1 MKIVKVSEIVDGLRT
16 HIQKKEEEQKQILA
30 LGDELNNFIH
40 FGMLADEIDNPPC
53 KHFITL
59 HKNAIHFLMVFIED
73 YIEILKDI
81 KHSVESFEDYNG
93 FIDTD
98 FLEADVKEKLNEL
111 DEITNGIVNDINN
124 NADEIS
130 DLIDNGRISTY
141 YFNLKLNNAR
151 THSENTIK
159 QLEMLDKK
167 STSSLIPAEEAVNI
181 ISQFTNYIQS
191 LTKNDTTPNANQLEK
206 MEDLHHKLD
215 RIHTQSSTN

>member
-16 HIQKKEEEQKQILA
+16 LIQKKEEEQKQILA
-30 LGDELNNFIH
+30 LS
-40 FGMLADEIDNPPC
+40 DEINNLIYFEMLPGEIE
-53 KHFITL
+53 KTHYKYFITL
-59 HKNAIHFLMVFIED
+59 HKNAIHFFNVFIKE
-73 YIEILKDI
+73 YIEILKNI
-81 KHSVESFEDYNG
+81 KLYIESFEDHTG

-141 YFNLKLNNAR
+141 YFNLILNNAR

-159 QLEMLDKK
+159 QLEMLDKT

-181 ISQFTNYIQS
+181 ISQFTTYIQS
-191 LTKNDTTPNANQLEK
+191 WTKNDTPPNDNQFK
-206 MEDLHHKLD
+206 KIEDFHHKLD
-215 RIHTQSSTN
+215 TIHTQR

>member
-40 FGMLADEIDNPPC
+40 FGMLPGEIENPPC

-59 HKNAIHFLMVFIED
+59 HKNAIHFLKVFIED

-111 DEITNGIVNDINN
+111 DEITNSI
-124 NADEIS
+124 
-130 DLIDNGRISTY
+130 R
-141 YFNLKLNNAR
+141 
-151 THSENTIK
+151 SE
-159 QLEMLDKK
+159 EH
-167 STSSLIPAEEAVNI
+167 TSEL
-181 ISQFTNYIQS
+181 QS
-191 LTKNDTTPNANQLEK
+191 RFALV
-206 MEDLHHKLD
+206 
-215 RIHTQSSTN
+215 